1 MLGKHSKI
9 RIQNKLAMSTQ
20 LVFCYLRIND
30 VSCLMRRL
38 LPRSKKGMR
47 SRPNPKVRSVWH
59 YFVIS
64 LSPSVGGKEVI
75 IIFSMRIPSRPA
87 TMEELPHTSGVFDCR
102 GHLHFI
108 LPAYFPPYVEMP
120 KYSFCSTQNEK

>member
-87 TMEELPHTSGVFDCR
+87 TMEELPHFDHTLLCLLFR
-102 GHLHFI
+102 IMFEKGIGNLNC
-108 LPAYFPPYVEMP
+108 LPEANIDTLLSE
-120 KYSFCSTQNEK
+120 